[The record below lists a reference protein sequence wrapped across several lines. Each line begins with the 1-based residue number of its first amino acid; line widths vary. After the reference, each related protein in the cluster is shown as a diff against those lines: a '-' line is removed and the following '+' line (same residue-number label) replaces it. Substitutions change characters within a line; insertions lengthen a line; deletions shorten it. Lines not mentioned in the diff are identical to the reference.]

1 MIGENK
7 MKYKNVNAINK
18 IIGELSYR
26 DYKAQWARL
35 TDNQKNNVR
44 NGKRKFSYTLSE
56 ATMQAVEIKKDYLEG
71 RITESD
77 YKSYCLQYNV
87 RTARE

>member
-1 MIGENK
+1 

-44 NGKRKFSYTLSE
+44 
-56 ATMQAVEIKKDYLEG
+56 
-71 RITESD
+71 
-77 YKSYCLQYNV
+77 
-87 RTARE
+87 TARE